1 MHPNHGWQLGFL
13 GRGGPCAL
21 QREENMGKDDRKYIE
36 IVSAIFLIFDGG
48 QLELEQNDFRPP
60 ISSKE

>member
-21 QREENMGKDDRKYIE
+21 QREEHMGKLQNLGLKM
-36 IVSAIFLIFDGG
+36 IFLSFDGG

-60 ISSKE
+60 TASKE